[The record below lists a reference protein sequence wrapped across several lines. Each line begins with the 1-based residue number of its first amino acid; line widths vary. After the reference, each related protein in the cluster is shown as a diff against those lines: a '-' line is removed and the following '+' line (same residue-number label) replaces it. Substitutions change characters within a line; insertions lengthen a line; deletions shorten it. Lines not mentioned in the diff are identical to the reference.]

1 MTDKLEDL
9 FSPERL
15 RGKWTRKDNREKPKP
30 GTDSPFS
37 SKGYESLYGNAR
49 KMITSRFSGDSR
61 KLLEDLMEELK
72 ALLDLRFS
80 SADDEIPG
88 INRAIDQLLAQIE
101 DLVEAFEMQNRNP

>member
-15 RGKWTRKDNREKPKP
+15 RGKWTRKDNRKKPEP

-37 SKGYESLYGNAR
+37 SKGYESLYDNAR
-49 KMITSRFSGDSR
+49 KLITSRFSGDSR
-61 KLLEDLMEELK
+61 RLLEDLMDELK
-72 ALLDLRFS
+72 TLLDLRFS
-80 SADDEIPG
+80 SADDEMPG